1 MLEALLRSRHAVCL
15 VVTQPDKPRGRGR
28 VPWAPP
34 VKELALSC
42 GVPVIQPESIN
53 RPEAVESLR
62 AAAPDAIVV
71 TAYGKRLA
79 RRVLA
84 LPRLGCFNAHASLLP
99 KYRGAA
105 PIERA
110 ILCGESETGVT
121 LQRMAPELDAGAILA
136 QRALNIGDEE
146 TAGELSARLSA
157 LAAGMIVPLLDAVES
172 GAAVEQPQDAAQA
185 TEAPSLRKNDG
196 LVPWRLDARGV
207 CNFIRG
213 MTPWPGAFT
222 FHGLR
227 RAAGAAD
234 PAGRAS
240 GRRSGHGG
248 DARADPPRRRPAHRR
263 HRARMRHRPARQA
276 GGPQA
281 DGRRRVP
288 ARPRRQT
295 RRFLPWR
302 VKPAL
307 NRAASRPIRGAAR
320 SRSSARRS
328 RPPARRSPASCSPSA
343 SRARR

>member
-1 MLEALLRSRHAVCL
+1 MGKRDVKICFAGTPDFAVPTLEALLRSRHAICL
-15 VVTQPDKPRGRGR
+15 VITQPDKPRGRGR
-28 VPWAPP
+28 APWSPP
-34 VKELALSC
+34 VKELARSR

-53 RPEAVESLR
+53 RPEAVALLR

-110 ILCGESETGVT
+110 IVCGESETGVT
-121 LQRMAPELDAGAILA
+121 IQRMAPELDAGPILV
-136 QRALNIGDEE
+136 QRALKIGDEE

-157 LAAGMIVPLLDAVES
+157 LAAEMIVPLLDAVES
-172 GAAVEQPQDAAQA
+172 GAAVEQPQDVARA

-222 FHGLR
+222 FRVSGDRRGRLILLAARPADDPDVAATPGRILR
-227 RAAGAAD
+227 AD
-234 PAGRAS
+234 DRLIVATGRGCIS
-240 GRRSGHGG
+240 LLRVQPEGRRPMDAAAYLRGH
-248 DARADPPRRRPAHRR
+248 P
-263 HRARMRHRPARQA
+263 
-276 GGPQA
+276 
-281 DGRRRVP
+281 
-288 ARPRRQT
+288 
-295 RRFLPWR
+295 
-302 VKPAL
+302 VKPGDL
-307 NRAASRPIRGAAR
+307 FHGA
-320 SRSSARRS
+320 
-328 RPPARRSPASCSPSA
+328 
-343 SRARR
+343 

>member
-1 MLEALLRSRHAVCL
+1 MKVCFAGTPDFAVPMLEALLRSRHAVCL

-34 VKELALSC
+34 VKELSLSR

-53 RPEAVESLR
+53 RPEAVAALR

-71 TAYGKRLA
+71 TAYGKRLT

-110 ILCGESETGVT
+110 IVCGESETGVT
-121 LQRMAPELDAGAILA
+121 IQRMAPELDAGAILL
-136 QRALNIGDEE
+136 QRKLKIGDDE

-185 TEAPSLRKNDG
+185 TEAPSLQKNDG
-196 LVPWRLDARGV
+196 LVPWHLDARSV

-222 FHGLR
+222 FHG
-227 RAAGAAD
+227 
-234 PAGRAS
+234 S
-240 GRRSGHGG
+240 GEPRRSFDGSQGKRLILLAARPAEDPG
-248 DARADPPRRRPAHRR
+248 MAVTPGQILRADDRLIVAT
-263 HRARMRHRPARQA
+263 
-276 GGPQA
+276 
-281 DGRRRVP
+281 GRGCVNI
-288 ARPRRQT
+288 
-295 RRFLPWR
+295 LR
-302 VKPAL
+302 VKPEGRNPMDAGAYL
-307 NRAASRPIRGAAR
+307 RGHAVKPGDFFHGA
-320 SRSSARRS
+320 
-328 RPPARRSPASCSPSA
+328 
-343 SRARR
+343 

>member
-1 MLEALLRSRHAVCL
+1 MKICFAGTPDFAVPTLEALLRSRHAVCL

-34 VKELALSC
+34 VKQVAQSR

-53 RPEAVESLR
+53 RPEAVQSLR

-71 TAYGKRLA
+71 TAYGKRLG

-121 LQRMAPELDAGAILA
+121 IQRMAPELDAGAILV
-136 QRALNIGDEE
+136 QRALRIGDEE
-146 TAGELSARLSA
+146 TAGELSVRLA
-157 LAAGMIVPLLDAVES
+157 VLAAEMIAPLLDAVES
-172 GAAVEQPQDAAQA
+172 GAAVEQPQDAARA

-222 FHGLR
+222 FYLCGER
-227 RAAGAAD
+227 RERLILLAARPADDAGAAATPGQVLRAED
-234 PAGRAS
+234 RLIVGTGRGCVTVLRVQPE
-240 GRRSGHGG
+240 GRKPMDAAAYLRGH
-248 DARADPPRRRPAHRR
+248 
-263 HRARMRHRPARQA
+263 
-276 GGPQA
+276 
-281 DGRRRVP
+281 V
-288 ARPRRQT
+288 
-295 RRFLPWR
+295 
-302 VKPAL
+302 VKPGDL
-307 NRAASRPIRGAAR
+307 LHGA
-320 SRSSARRS
+320 
-328 RPPARRSPASCSPSA
+328 
-343 SRARR
+343 

>member
-1 MLEALLRSRHAVCL
+1 VKICFAGTPDFAVPTLEALLRSRHAVCL

-34 VKELALSC
+34 VKQVAQSR

-53 RPEAVESLR
+53 RPEAVQSLR

-71 TAYGKRLA
+71 TAYGKRLG

-121 LQRMAPELDAGAILA
+121 IQRMAPELDAGAILV
-136 QRALNIGDEE
+136 QRALRIGDEE
-146 TAGELSARLSA
+146 TAGELSVRLA
-157 LAAGMIVPLLDAVES
+157 VLAAEMIAPLLDAVES
-172 GAAVEQPQDAAQA
+172 GAAVEQPQDAARA

-222 FHGLR
+222 FYLCGER
-227 RAAGAAD
+227 RERLILLAARPADDAGAAATPGQVLRAED
-234 PAGRAS
+234 RLIVGTGRGCVTVLRVQPE
-240 GRRSGHGG
+240 GRKPMDAAAYLRGH
-248 DARADPPRRRPAHRR
+248 
-263 HRARMRHRPARQA
+263 
-276 GGPQA
+276 
-281 DGRRRVP
+281 V
-288 ARPRRQT
+288 
-295 RRFLPWR
+295 
-302 VKPAL
+302 VKPGDL
-307 NRAASRPIRGAAR
+307 LHGA
-320 SRSSARRS
+320 
-328 RPPARRSPASCSPSA
+328 
-343 SRARR
+343 